1 MNFRGIKYVLIFD
14 FMIFQKLGEF
24 TRFSPGFHQI
34 FKVHRIFAKEKFGEF
49 IRFSSDFQILL
60 NFYQTKIRRR
70 MARERRGAESSVVS
84 METLYY
90 KIIY

>member
-1 MNFRGIKYVLIFD
+1 MFKTLLLVNFRGVKRVLIFD

-49 IRFSSDFQILL
+49 IRFSSDFQILS
-60 NFYQTKIRRR
+60 NFYQKKLDD
-70 MARERRGAESSVVS
+70 GWPESVEEQSLLLLV
-84 METLYY
+84 
-90 KIIY
+90 